1 VLAVILGLAICVA
14 LQVVFLVGVRH
25 DLATGRDA
33 IAAGRRE
40 ALAGDL
46 TAAQD
51 SFSKAEVSFQRAVD
65 RAESPIGTLARAVPW
80 LGNTS
85 ETVTAMSRAGVSLS
99 AAGSTLTGALPNCRT
114 DRFPGARRHPSRRS
128 YRDLAAAVDSART
141 GAQAAD
147 ELAAPEASSPRWCR
161 ARSGTVRNR

>member
-1 VLAVILGLAICVA
+1 VLAVLLGLAICVA

-33 IAAGRRE
+33 ITAGRRQ

-65 RAESPIGTLARAVPW
+65 RAEGPIGTLARAVPW
-80 LGNTS
+80 LGNTAD
-85 ETVTAMSRAGVSLS
+85 TVTAMSRAGVSLS
-99 AAGSTLTGALPNCRT
+99 AAARPDRRLPTRRRDRVAPAGASCVVDT
-114 DRFPGARRHPSRRS
+114 AT
-128 YRDLAAAVDSART
+128 AAALDA
-141 GAQAAD
+141 
-147 ELAAPEASSPRWCR
+147 
-161 ARSGTVRNR
+161 